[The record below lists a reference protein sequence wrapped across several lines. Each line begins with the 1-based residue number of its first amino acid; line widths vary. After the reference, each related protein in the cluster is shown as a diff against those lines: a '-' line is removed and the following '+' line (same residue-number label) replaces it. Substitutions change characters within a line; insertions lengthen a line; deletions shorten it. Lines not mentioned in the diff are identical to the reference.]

1 MWVCVRGIDQMVPFG
16 TLLAFILNN
25 ANPVSPMIRGIL

>member
-1 MWVCVRGIDQMVPFG
+1 MVPFG

-25 ANPVSPMIRGIL
+25 ANPRRSVSPMIRGIL